1 MSYAAIIGAAIAA
14 VGAGVS
20 ADAQQKQRKL
30 SKRGSR
36 KQELSMLKQAETEK
50 KKLSEAE
57 GEIGRKKALRQG
69 GGRSMLMSSAP
80 KGASTIGGQ

>member
-1 MSYAAIIGAAIAA
+1 MTYAAWAGVAIGAL
-14 VGAGVS
+14 GAGAG
-20 ADAQQKQRKL
+20 ADAQQKQRKM
-30 SKRGSR
+30 SKRGAR
-36 KQELSMLKQAETEK
+36 KQELAMKAQSDIEK
-50 KKLSEAE
+50 KKLADAE